1 MKKRFTIAASI
12 MLCMILTQFTAV
24 YAAPM
29 GDLTVLLKSGSGTEV
44 KTYGGFTVSIWQV
57 AAGSPLA
64 LTDGFK
70 NFRSSDPVNWSG
82 VDFDPDGKSGDML
95 GKIADELEKYV
106 NQNKPAHTY
115 RKTTGSDGKA
125 KFEGLEGVYLV
136 MVKDNKSTAEYNF
149 TSFIIQLPLNG
160 NNLVTAIPKGTVPDK
175 GGPGTTDPGKPDT
188 QPKDPE
194 ETDPPVPP
202 PPTEKQPP
210 PKPEPILDDDGVPL
224 GEWRWDEDR
233 GEWIFEQFPPLTD
246 LPQTGVLRWPIMVL
260 ILIGTQ
266 LMFFGWMAN
275 RRNQIG
281 YEE

>member
-12 MLCMILTQFTAV
+12 MLCMVLTQFTAV

-29 GDLTVLLKSGSGTEV
+29 GDLTVLLKSGGSNSTV
-44 KTYGGFTVSIWQV
+44 YGDFTVSIWQV

-70 NFRSSDPVNWSG
+70 NFKSSDPVNWGG
-82 VDFDPDGKSGDML
+82 VDFDPDGKSGDKL
-95 GKIADELEKYV
+95 GKIAGELEKYV
-106 NQNKPAHTY
+106 SQNKLELTY

-125 KFEGLEGVYLV
+125 KFEGLEGVYFV
-136 MVKDNKSTAEYNF
+136 MVKDNKNTARYNF

-160 NNLVTAIPKGTVPDK
+160 NNLVTAIPKGTEPDK
-175 GGPGTTDPGKPDT
+175 GGHGK
-188 QPKDPE
+188 
-194 ETDPPVPP
+194 TDPP
-202 PPTEKQPP
+202 Q
-210 PKPEPILDDDGVPL
+210 KPEPTLDDDGAPL

-233 GEWIFEQFPPLTD
+233 GEWIFEQLPPLTD

-260 ILIGTQ
+260 ILAGTQ